1 MTLNY
6 QISGQGSPVVLLHG
20 LFGSLEN
27 LGGIKRELENQFQI
41 IAIDLPDHGRSA
53 HSQAFSYAHYSEQV
67 LQLLNSLDL
76 TKVTLLGHS
85 MGGKVAMSLAMHAP
99 NQVAQLIVA
108 DIAPVAY
115 HDRHSSIFAGLNQ
128 VDLPTLQ
135 DRRQADAQM
144 AVHIKEPGVRQFL
157 LKSLAQE
164 QGKWHWRFNLDLLQ
178 RDYSKITDW
187 PFSGLRYDGP
197 TLFIKGGQSDYLQA
211 AYKDTI
217 AAQFPRSQG
226 RIIADAGH
234 WLHAEKPAAF
244 CKIVRDFIRV
254 NETN

>member
-1 MTLNY
+1 MTLNH
-6 QISGQGSPVVLLHG
+6 QISGQGQPLVLLHG

-27 LGGIKRELENQFQI
+27 LGGIRRELEGQYQI
-41 IAIDLPDHGRSA
+41 IAVDLPDHGRSG
-53 HSQAFSYAHYSEQV
+53 HTTAFSYQDYSQQV
-67 LQLLNSLDL
+67 LQLLDSLDV
-76 TKVTLLGHS
+76 KKAVVLGHS
-85 MGGKVAMSLAMHAP
+85 MGGKVAMCLAQQHP
-99 NQVAQLIVA
+99 ERVSQLIVA

-115 HDRHSSIFAGLNQ
+115 PDRHSSIFAGLNQ

-135 DRRQADAQM
+135 DRRQADRQM
-144 AVHIKEPGVRQFL
+144 AEHIKEPGVRQFL

-164 QGKWHWRFNLDLLQ
+164 HGQWQWRFNLRLLQ

-187 PFSGLRYDGP
+187 PFSESCYQGP

-254 NETN
+254 DETH